1 MSRVNPLPRIVSNVL
16 GAQYRRFSLQESKSI
31 NFNKSI
37 FYRAPCAEYIR
48 CRHFDD
54 DDVFFVRDIR
64 VAERLGARRA
74 GLRAAAVSRR
84 VSGVRR
90 KRGLG
95 LWRKG

>member
-1 MSRVNPLPRIVSNVL
+1 MYKKKYFGASRVRGGIIANKR
-16 GAQYRRFSLQESKSI
+16 ESI

-37 FYRAPCAEYIR
+37 FYCAPCAEYIR

-54 DDVFFVRDIR
+54 DGVFFVRDIR
-64 VAERLGARRA
+64 VAERVGTSRGVA

>member
-1 MSRVNPLPRIVSNVL
+1 M
-16 GAQYRRFSLQESKSI
+16 YKSKSI
-31 NFNKSI
+31 GLNKSI

-54 DDVFFVRDIR
+54 DGVFFVRDIR
-64 VAERLGARRA
+64 VAERVGVRRA